1 MPKGVVSMA
10 EKDWY
15 AAVEAKLG
23 EQLCGVVDEV
33 YLETGATKGFSERV
47 KAAIPEGREI
57 VFSFLRRRPDII
69 GYVNREYSKD
79 LITVE
84 VKEKSLSIEDIYQAK
99 MYKEVF
105 GARYGFLISATP
117 IPEALKRLWKQTY
130 SIQHSANDST
140 YSFLAIAQFHLA
152 GRFCEWFEENP
163 FVKEFY
169 WKCVP
174 YF

>member
-1 MPKGVVSMA
+1 MA
-10 EKDWY
+10 ETDWY
-15 AAVEAKLG
+15 DPVQTKLE
-23 EQLCGVVDEV
+23 EQLSGVASDF
-33 YLETGATKGFSERV
+33 YLETGATKGFSEKA
-47 KAAIPEGREI
+47 KAAIPAGREI

-105 GARYGFLISATP
+105 GARYGFLITATP
-117 IPEALKRLWKQTY
+117 IPEALKRLCKQTY

-140 YSFLAIAQFHLA
+140 YSFLAIAQFHHS
-152 GRFCEWFEENP
+152 GGFIEWFEENP

-169 WKCVP
+169 WK
-174 YF
+174 